1 MRPVW
6 EAWIRELL
14 TRHRYKTLGALS
26 GLVFALLVVWLG
38 LLWALFIVLCTGA
51 GYWVGKRLDEAPE
64 SVAEFLERFLPGS
77 GGSRQG

>member
-6 EAWIRELL
+6 ETWLRELFAH
-14 TRHRYKTLGALS
+14 HRYKTLGALS
-26 GLVFALLVVWLG
+26 GLVFAFLVVWLG
-38 LLWALFIVLCTGA
+38 FLWALFIVLCTGA

-64 SVAEFLERFLPGS
+64 SLAEFLDRFLPGS